1 MKAGEGGKDNGKG
14 KGVVKSDNWSKSG
27 KGKGSPSKGKGKGKK
42 GKMNEVSGSET
53 WDWTDWTN
61 ETWTDED
68 QWWHSEQ
75 YGWNDWNVESMQE
88 PWNANAWQTTD
99 WDETSWN
106 ETNWDE
112 TQTKLQTDGTG
123 KVVGSLIL
131 SPVLHVDGCCSE
143 TCQTGLFLGDSDCEM
158 DVCESFGTCVFDHET
173 VFETNN
179 SFFHETNNSF
189 LHDMSFARL
198 DFSKNREFQTTFGLS
213 GSGTSDVDTS
223 QLLCRPGRVMV
234 VKPEEETRSFFNEF
248 QETSVARQMEP
259 HLRFLEPL
267 LSQLADQHD
276 ASWWLL
282 DSGASTTV
290 LAESSAAAFSA
301 AISPQNVEGFSA
313 ANGSQVRMCGTAE
326 VGVHMFMST
335 STGDERIWKKARLKV
350 LVGNIKHNIL
360 SVTSLADSGWRFTQG
375 PKGFDLY
382 HDQLGLHCLE
392 TAYFA
397 NCPWVRLHPDTT
409 APTSVS
415 ALGVVNAVSVSESLL
430 CPLSKEA
437 SDELEQHRRQG
448 HMPFNAQCLECNRG
462 RSVFQHRRKKEGSK
476 DAELQADFCFL
487 SQTGEVSLEES
498 ERAVKILVIAE
509 SMSGCLGAIVIGSDN
524 KAVQRQLKEWLDH
537 FGLLSKETSI
547 VIRTDAEISVGE
559 LIGRSVGNYNFMVR
573 RAGPQQHRSIG
584 SAERGVR
591 EIKESLS
598 VLRSDLNG
606 QGLDIAFS
614 ESGLTDCLT
623 YLCLCHNHFGKVHGT
638 APLRCQQVRNL
649 GSQLFPCL
657 VHAFWLSCQIQSRS

>member
-1 MKAGEGGKDNGKG
+1 
-14 KGVVKSDNWSKSG
+14 
-27 KGKGSPSKGKGKGKK
+27 
-42 GKMNEVSGSET
+42 
-53 WDWTDWTN
+53 
-61 ETWTDED
+61 
-68 QWWHSEQ
+68 
-75 YGWNDWNVESMQE
+75 
-88 PWNANAWQTTD
+88 
-99 WDETSWN
+99 
-106 ETNWDE
+106 
-112 TQTKLQTDGTG
+112 
-123 KVVGSLIL
+123 
-131 SPVLHVDGCCSE
+131 
-143 TCQTGLFLGDSDCEM
+143 
-158 DVCESFGTCVFDHET
+158 
-173 VFETNN
+173 
-179 SFFHETNNSF
+179 
-189 LHDMSFARL
+189 
-198 DFSKNREFQTTFGLS
+198 
-213 GSGTSDVDTS
+213 
-223 QLLCRPGRVMV
+223 MV
-234 VKPEEETRSFFNEF
+234 VKPEKGNGRFFDEL

-397 NCPWVRLHPDTT
+397 NCPWVRLHPDAT

-437 SDELEQHRRQG
+437 SDELEQHRRQS

-462 RSVFQHRRKKEGSK
+462 RSVFQHRRKKEGS
-476 DAELQADFCFL
+476 
-487 SQTGEVSLEES
+487 
-498 ERAVKILVIAE
+498 
-509 SMSGCLGAIVIGSDN
+509 
-524 KAVQRQLKEWLDH
+524 
-537 FGLLSKETSI
+537 
-547 VIRTDAEISVGE
+547 
-559 LIGRSVGNYNFMVR
+559 
-573 RAGPQQHRSIG
+573 
-584 SAERGVR
+584 
-591 EIKESLS
+591 
-598 VLRSDLNG
+598 
-606 QGLDIAFS
+606 
-614 ESGLTDCLT
+614 
-623 YLCLCHNHFGKVHGT
+623 
-638 APLRCQQVRNL
+638 
-649 GSQLFPCL
+649 
-657 VHAFWLSCQIQSRS
+657 

>member
-1 MKAGEGGKDNGKG
+1 
-14 KGVVKSDNWSKSG
+14 
-27 KGKGSPSKGKGKGKK
+27 
-42 GKMNEVSGSET
+42 
-53 WDWTDWTN
+53 
-61 ETWTDED
+61 
-68 QWWHSEQ
+68 
-75 YGWNDWNVESMQE
+75 
-88 PWNANAWQTTD
+88 
-99 WDETSWN
+99 
-106 ETNWDE
+106 
-112 TQTKLQTDGTG
+112 
-123 KVVGSLIL
+123 
-131 SPVLHVDGCCSE
+131 
-143 TCQTGLFLGDSDCEM
+143 
-158 DVCESFGTCVFDHET
+158 
-173 VFETNN
+173 
-179 SFFHETNNSF
+179 
-189 LHDMSFARL
+189 
-198 DFSKNREFQTTFGLS
+198 
-213 GSGTSDVDTS
+213 
-223 QLLCRPGRVMV
+223 
-234 VKPEEETRSFFNEF
+234 
-248 QETSVARQMEP
+248 
-259 HLRFLEPL
+259 
-267 LSQLADQHD
+267 
-276 ASWWLL
+276 
-282 DSGASTTV
+282 
-290 LAESSAAAFSA
+290 
-301 AISPQNVEGFSA
+301 
-313 ANGSQVRMCGTAE
+313 
-326 VGVHMFMST
+326 
-335 STGDERIWKKARLKV
+335 
-350 LVGNIKHNIL
+350 
-360 SVTSLADSGWRFTQG
+360 
-375 PKGFDLY
+375 
-382 HDQLGLHCLE
+382 LE

-397 NCPWVRLHPDTT
+397 NCPWVRLHPDAT

-476 DAELQADFCFL
+476 DVELQADFCFL

-498 ERAVKILVIAE
+498 ERAVKILVITE

-524 KAVQRQLKEWLDH
+524 KVVQRQLKEWLDH

-638 APLRCQQVRNL
+638 DTSPLEMSAGKKLGKPAVSMFGSCVLAELPDSVKELSPNETRNVEGCFIHTGLLRGAVVQAKIRCDGGFEVVRFTARNIRPISPLSWNVELGQDVIVKLEENPNHEYIHDKGLKVEGQRHVKFEDEPEKKEFDELPIGEQRRLKSESMPVRTRSLVEPKVEVARKPGALKLQRQTPLRVESKSNVVEGKPTSIPQGVETEKVSSKKPSGVPTC
-649 GSQLFPCL
+649 
-657 VHAFWLSCQIQSRS
+657 